1 MRDKLSL
8 KFGLVIG
15 VIIFFSVI
23 ISYLSIEQ
31 QLTDTLV
38 TATKKELY
46 QDLLFNRELLDQK
59 PADWQTSEQTN
70 TWVKKIGRA
79 LDIRVTL
86 IDLDGQV
93 TGDSSIPTDKLSL
106 LENHRGRPEVKDA
119 IEKGYGERTRYS
131 QTVKEHMLYMAV
143 PVGSPKP
150 YAILRFSKPLYD
162 IGVFD
167 TGIRK
172 EITQYLFPA
181 FLFSLIAGFLA
192 ALFLVRPLRTLART
206 AQRRIQGDFSGTF
219 FVRSK
224 NEAGVLA
231 RSLNVM
237 TDEIIKLR
245 RSEEWF
251 RAVFSGI
258 REAIIV
264 TDATGDIILV
274 NPAASRMFRI
284 DGTMFKSRPLRH
296 LSDSNLQELFAR
308 VHSTRITL
316 RKEEM
321 SLMTTKGARIMQIS
335 SMPLTKEGRFEGT
348 VFVLNDITKLRNL
361 EKIRRD
367 FVSSVS
373 HELRTPLTVITG
385 YTETLLEGAMHEPE
399 HAAAFL
405 QIILQATEQLTALVN
420 DVLDLSKIE
429 SGHIE
434 YQFTAVDIKSIVQQS
449 VELLKPS
456 IEKKQIR
463 LDITI
468 PDNLPPVYAD
478 PRYLDIAI
486 RNLLDNA
493 IKYVDDRNG
502 KIRISA
508 FRSDDDIRLEVE
520 DNGIGISKSD
530 LGRIFERFYRVDKA
544 RSRERGGTGLGLSIV
559 KHIVLAHKGNV
570 EVRSRVNH
578 GSVFSMILRIAKAD
592 EGGNPSRETP
602 QATAEI

>member
-1 MRDKLSL
+1 MRGKLSIKL
-8 KFGLVIG
+8 GLIIG
-15 VIIFFSVI
+15 VIIFCSVV
-23 ISYLSIEQ
+23 ISYLSIENR
-31 QLTDTLV
+31 LAEVLV
-38 TATKKELY
+38 TATKNGLY
-46 QDLLFNRELLDQK
+46 RDLLLQK
-59 PADWQTSEQTN
+59 QMLERKPGDLQTPEETNPWAEQ
-70 TWVKKIGRA
+70 IGRA
-79 LDIRVTL
+79 LAIRVTL
-86 IDLDGQV
+86 IDLDGRV
-93 TGDSSIPTDKLSL
+93 LGESSIPADRLSL
-106 LENHRGRPEVKDA
+106 MENHRERPEVKDA

-167 TGIRK
+167 T
-172 EITQYLFPA
+172 EIHREIVQGLFVA
-181 FLFSLIAGFLA
+181 LLFSLIAGFLA
-192 ALFLVRPLRTLART
+192 AYLLARPLRTLAKS
-206 AQRRIQGDFSGTF
+206 AQKRLQGDLSGTIP
-219 FVRSK
+219 VRSMD
-224 NEAGVLA
+224 ETGVLA
-231 RSLNVM
+231 RTLNNM

-251 RAVFSGI
+251 QAVFSGI

-264 TDATGDIILV
+264 TDAAGDIILV

-284 DGTMFKSRPLRH
+284 DGTMFKSRPIRH
-296 LSDSNLQELFAR
+296 LSDSKLQQLFMR

-316 RKEEM
+316 RKEEL
-321 SLMTTKGARIMQIS
+321 SLMTTKGERIMQIS
-335 SMPLTKEGRFEGT
+335 SMPLTKKGCFEGT

-361 EKIRRD
+361 EQIRRD

-373 HELRTPLTVITG
+373 HELRTPLSVITG

-399 HAAAFL
+399 HATPFL
-405 QIILQATEQLTALVN
+405 QIIRQATEQLTALVN

-429 SGHIE
+429 SGYIE
-434 YQFTAVDIKSIVQQS
+434 YQFAAVDIKRVVQQS

-456 IEKKQIR
+456 LNKKQIR
-463 LDITI
+463 LNITI
-468 PDNLPPVYAD
+468 PDDLPQVYAD
-478 PRYLDIAI
+478 ARYLDIAI

-493 IKYVDDRNG
+493 IKYVDDHNG

-508 FRSDDDIRLEVE
+508 FRSGEDIRLEVE

-544 RSRERGGTGLGLSIV
+544 RSRQRGGTGLGLAIV

-578 GSVFSMILRIAKAD
+578 GSVFSVILRITAGD
-592 EGGNPSRETP
+592 EVGNE
-602 QATAEI
+602 Q

>member
-1 MRDKLSL
+1 MTTMRDKLAFKL
-8 KFGLVIG
+8 GLVIG
-15 VIIFFSVI
+15 VIIFFSVV
-23 ISYLSIEQ
+23 ISYLSIEHR
-31 QLTDTLV
+31 LTEILITE
-38 TATKKELY
+38 TKKELY
-46 QDLLFNRELLDQK
+46 RDLLLQKQLLEQK
-59 PADWQTSEQTN
+59 PGEWQARDQTN
-70 TWVKKIGRA
+70 AWAERVGRA
-79 LDIRVTL
+79 LAIRVTL

-93 TGDSSIPTDKLSL
+93 SGDSSIPTDKLAL
-106 LENHRGRPEVKDA
+106 MENHWGRPEVKDA

-131 QTVKEHMLYMAV
+131 QTVKEHMLYIAV

-150 YAILRFSKPLYD
+150 YAILRFGKPLYD

-172 EITQYLFPA
+172 EITQGLFLA
-181 FLFSLIAGFLA
+181 LFFSLIAGFLA
-192 ALFLVRPLRTLART
+192 AFFLARPLRTLAET
-206 AQRRIQGDFSGTF
+206 AQKRMHGDFSGTIP
-219 FVRSK
+219 VRSRD
-224 NEAGVLA
+224 ETGVLA
-231 RSLNVM
+231 RTLNVM

-251 RAVFSGI
+251 QAVFSGI

-284 DGTMFKSRPLRH
+284 NGTMFKSRPLRH
-296 LSDSNLQELFAR
+296 LSDSKLQELFAR
-308 VHSTRITL
+308 VHSTQITL
-316 RKEEM
+316 RKEELP
-321 SLMTTKGARIMQIS
+321 LMTTKGERIMQIS
-335 SMPLTKEGRFEGT
+335 SMPLTKEGCFEGT

-361 EKIRRD
+361 EEIRRD

-373 HELRTPLTVITG
+373 HELRTPLSVITG
-385 YTETLLEGAMHEPE
+385 YTETLLEGAMNEPE
-399 HAAAFL
+399 HATAFL
-405 QIILQATEQLTALVN
+405 HIILQASEQLTALVN

-429 SGHIE
+429 SGYIE
-434 YQFTAVDIKSIVQQS
+434 YQFTAVDIKQLVQQS

-456 IEKKQIR
+456 LDKKQIR
-463 LDITI
+463 LNITI
-468 PDNLPPVYAD
+468 ADNLPPVYAD
-478 PRYLDIAI
+478 ARYLDIAI

-544 RSRERGGTGLGLSIV
+544 RSRQRGGTGLGLAIV

-578 GSVFSMILRIAKAD
+578 GSVFSMILRIATAE
-592 EGGNPSRETP
+592 EGGK
-602 QATAEI
+602 